1 MTALVAAGAA
11 CRPEAPDP
19 VILALD
25 EQVVR
30 RSDFERHVSALEA
43 RGGDKLDA
51 AVLPS
56 LFQTYVE
63 ERALVLAARARGL
76 VREGALPDDEQKAV
90 QTLLANEVLKD
101 VTVDE
106 AAVRAYF
113 ESHPGEF
120 DAPVTVALRQILV
133 ATENEARDAR
143 RRLSKD
149 PKSFDGLARAMSRG
163 PEASQGGFMGVF
175 SRGQLPPELE
185 QATFGLAAGG
195 LSDVVKTS
203 LGYHV
208 LKVDSRT
215 EAQKAGLPEAEARI
229 RAILV
234 SEASDRK
241 VREYV
246 QALLARAKV
255 NYAAAKLPSPRT

>member
-1 MTALVAAGAA
+1 MAGAA

-43 RGGDKLDA
+43 RGGDKVDPT
-51 AVLPS
+51 VLPS
-56 LFQTYVE
+56 LFQTFIE

-76 VREGALPDDEQKAV
+76 VREGAPPDEEQNAV
-90 QTLLANEVLKD
+90 KTLLANEVMKG
-101 VTVDE
+101 VTVDD

-133 ATENEARDAR
+133 TTENEARDVR

-149 PKSFDGLARAMSRG
+149 PKSFDSLARAMSRG
-163 PEASQGGFMGVF
+163 PEAAQGGFMGVF

-215 EAQKAGLPEAEARI
+215 EARQAGLSDAEARI

-255 NYAAAKLPSPRT
+255 NYAAAKLPSPRP